1 MPFGLLQF
9 QPAKNQ
15 YPLFLKKRKKTN
27 ILSVLLNHM
36 RATCYESRNTLEV
49 YVDLDFTCRVI

>member
-1 MPFGLLQF
+1 
-9 QPAKNQ
+9 
-15 YPLFLKKRKKTN
+15 
-27 ILSVLLNHM
+27 VLLNHM